1 MSDIPAL
8 SLMRKIDEYILIRE
22 NKILDGSLGSY
33 DEYRYLTGVLQGL
46 SLAKNELADMI
57 RRYEQNELEE

>member
-46 SLAKNELADMI
+46 SLAKNELVDMI

>member
-8 SLMRKIDEYILIRE
+8 SLMKKIDEYILIRE
-22 NKILDGSLGSY
+22 NKVLDGSLASH

-46 SLAKNELADMI
+46 QLAKNELADMI
-57 RRYEQNELEE
+57 RRYERNELEE